1 MNKEHQVASLNYDA
15 KEVVVYKVRHFRIFT
30 KKYCNKGLYF
40 GWGTFYL
47 TDYGKRLGSD
57 SEIL

>member
-30 KKYCNKGLYF
+30 KNIATRAF
-40 GWGTFYL
+40 
-47 TDYGKRLGSD
+47 
-57 SEIL
+57 ILDGAHFI